1 MRLMRN
7 DTQPEIPVRGYTPTQ
22 VPGMANET
30 QNYGNHRRTFPL
42 FHFVA
47 SPLLAIYL
55 LYTIY
60 TLVRAPSL
68 ATIMGVVLAA
78 GVVALAFASR
88 LMALTVQNRVIR
100 LEMTLRLARVL
111 GPVAAADALAGLPLG
126 RLIALRFASDAELP
140 GLIARVLS
148 RELSTSAQV
157 KEAIR
162 EWQPDLLR
170 A

>member
-1 MRLMRN
+1 
-7 DTQPEIPVRGYTPTQ
+7 
-22 VPGMANET
+22 MANEI
-30 QNYGNHRRTFPL
+30 QNFANHKRNFPL

-47 SPLLAIYL
+47 APLLAIYL
-55 LYTIY
+55 LYAIFA
-60 TLVRAPSL
+60 LVRAPSL
-68 ATIMGVVLAA
+68 ATVMAVVLAA
-78 GVVALAFASR
+78 GVVAMLFASR

-100 LEMTLRLARVL
+100 LEMTLRLERVL
-111 GPVAAADALAGLPLG
+111 GPVAAADALARLPLG

-148 RELSTSAQV
+148 QELGTSSQV
-157 KEAIR
+157 KQAIR

>member
-1 MRLMRN
+1 
-7 DTQPEIPVRGYTPTQ
+7 
-22 VPGMANET
+22 MAHET
-30 QNYGNHRRTFPL
+30 QNFSNHKRNFPL

-47 SPLLAIYL
+47 APLLAIYL

-60 TLVRAPSL
+60 SLVRAPSL

-78 GVVALAFASR
+78 GVVAMLFASR

-100 LEMTLRLARVL
+100 LEMTLRLQRVL
-111 GPVAAADALAGLPLG
+111 GPAAAADALAKLPLG

-140 GLIARVLS
+140 GLIARVTS
-148 RELSTSAQV
+148 QELRTSAQV

>member
-1 MRLMRN
+1 
-7 DTQPEIPVRGYTPTQ
+7 
-22 VPGMANET
+22 MANEM
-30 QNYGNHRRTFPL
+30 QNYGNHRRNFPL

-47 SPLLAIYL
+47 SPLIAIYL
-55 LYTIY
+55 VYTIY
-60 TLVRAPSL
+60 ALVRAPSL
-68 ATIMGVVLAA
+68 ATVMGVVLAA
-78 GVVALAFASR
+78 GLVALTFASR

-100 LEMTLRLARVL
+100 LEMTLRLERVL
-111 GPVAAADALAGLPLG
+111 GPVAADALARLPLG

-148 RELSTSAQV
+148 QELRTSAQV

-162 EWQPDLLR
+162 EWQPDFLR

>member
-1 MRLMRN
+1 
-7 DTQPEIPVRGYTPTQ
+7 
-22 VPGMANET
+22 MANET
-30 QNYGNHRRTFPL
+30 QNFSNHKRNFPL

-47 SPLLAIYL
+47 APLLFIYL
-55 LYTIY
+55 VYTIY
-60 TLVRAPSL
+60 SLVRAPSL

-78 GVVALAFASR
+78 GVVAMLFASR

-100 LEMTLRLARVL
+100 LEMTLRLQRVL
-111 GPVAAADALAGLPLG
+111 GAAAAADALATLPLG

-140 GLIARVLS
+140 GLIARVTS
-148 RELSTSAQV
+148 RELRTSAQV

>member
-1 MRLMRN
+1 MA
-7 DTQPEIPVRGYTPTQ
+7 TQTQ
-22 VPGMANET
+22 T
-30 QNYGNHRRTFPL
+30 YGNHRRNYPL

-47 SPLLAIYL
+47 APLLSIYFVYAV
-55 LYTIY
+55 YTF
-60 TLVRAPSL
+60 VKAPSVPTGMT
-68 ATIMGVVLAA
+68 AVLAA
-78 GVVALAFASR
+78 GVLAALFASR
-88 LMALTVQNRVIR
+88 VMAVTVQDRLIR
-100 LEMTLRLARVL
+100 LEMTLRLQRVL
-111 GPVAAADALAGLPLG
+111 GPAAAADALAKLPLA

-148 RELSTSAQV
+148 QELSTNRQV

>member
-1 MRLMRN
+1 
-7 DTQPEIPVRGYTPTQ
+7 
-22 VPGMANET
+22 MANET
-30 QNYGNHRRTFPL
+30 QNFANHKRNFPL

-47 SPLLAIYL
+47 APLLAIYL

-60 TLVRAPSL
+60 SLVRAPSL

-78 GVVALAFASR
+78 GVVAMLFASR
-88 LMALTVQNRVIR
+88 IMALTVQNRVIR
-100 LEMTLRLARVL
+100 LEMTLRLQRVL
-111 GPVAAADALAGLPLG
+111 GPAAATEALAKLPLG

-140 GLIARVLS
+140 GLIARVTS
-148 RELSTSAQV
+148 QELRTSAQV

>member
-1 MRLMRN
+1 
-7 DTQPEIPVRGYTPTQ
+7 
-22 VPGMANET
+22 MANEI
-30 QNYGNHRRTFPL
+30 QNFGNHKRNYPL

-55 LYTIY
+55 VYTVY

-68 ATIMGVVLAA
+68 ATVMGVVLAA
-78 GVVALAFASR
+78 GIVALLFASR
-88 LMALTVQNRVIR
+88 LMVLTVQNRVIR
-100 LEMTLRLARVL
+100 LEMTLRLQRVL
-111 GPVAAADALAGLPLG
+111 GPVAAADALAKLPLG
-126 RLIALRFASDAELP
+126 RLIALRFASDTELP

-148 RELSTSAQV
+148 QELGTSTQL
-157 KEAIR
+157 KQAIR

>member
-1 MRLMRN
+1 
-7 DTQPEIPVRGYTPTQ
+7 
-22 VPGMANET
+22 MANET
-30 QNYGNHRRTFPL
+30 QNFSNHKRSFPL

-47 SPLLAIYL
+47 APLLFIYL
-55 LYTIY
+55 VYTIY
-60 TLVRAPSL
+60 SLVRAPSL

-78 GVVALAFASR
+78 GVVAMLFASR
-88 LMALTVQNRVIR
+88 IMALTVQNRVIR
-100 LEMTLRLARVL
+100 LEMTLRLQRVL
-111 GPVAAADALAGLPLG
+111 GPAAAADALAKLPLG

-140 GLIARVLS
+140 GLIARVTS
-148 RELSTSAQV
+148 RELRTSAQV